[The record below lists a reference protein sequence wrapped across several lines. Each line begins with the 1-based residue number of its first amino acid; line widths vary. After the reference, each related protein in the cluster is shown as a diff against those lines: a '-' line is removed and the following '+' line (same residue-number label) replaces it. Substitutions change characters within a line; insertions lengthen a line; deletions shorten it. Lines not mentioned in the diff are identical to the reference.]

1 MINIGNDWQLFFD
14 NEQNQ
19 PYYEDLRKFLKQEY
33 ATHTVYPPMDD
44 IFNAFK
50 LTDLPDVKVVIL
62 GQDCLMKTTAKASYV
77 TDGGVIT
84 EYGVFEE

>member
-1 MINIGNDWQLFFD
+1 MIDVGNDWQLFFD

-19 PYYEDLRKFLKQEY
+19 PYYEELRKFLKQEY

-50 LTDLPDVKVVIL
+50 LTDLPDGKVVIF
-62 GQDCLMKTTAKASYV
+62 GQDCYHGPVKRWGYHSLYTKERKNRHL
-77 TDGGVIT
+77 
-84 EYGVFEE
+84 